1 MQAKI
6 YLALAG
12 RLVTTLYRRGRIKG
26 EGEGEGE
33 KTFFSTSILF
43 VQLQVFFM
51 DYIEMQ
57 FGV

>member
-26 EGEGEGE
+26 EGDE
-33 KTFFSTSILF
+33 KTIFFSRF
-43 VQLQVFFM
+43 QVVFM